1 MSANA
6 LSLALHIADL
16 GRAIPITGQ
25 ENPSVKIR
33 NLSLALLVAT
43 APFASTAIAQE
54 AAASASAPAAAA
66 PTVGAT
72 VYDTAGAEVG
82 TIKSVNAP
90 NFVIDTG
97 KNTATLALT
106 SLGTGPKG
114 PVLGMT
120 KAELDAAAEKAAGAA
135 AAELAA
141 AIAVDAPVHSSDGTT
156 VLGKI
161 SEVAEADFV
170 LDTGTAK
177 VKLPRTSVAN
187 GASGLFIGMG
197 AEQFADATKSAQAPS
212 PSK

>member
-1 MSANA
+1 M
-6 LSLALHIADL
+6 
-16 GRAIPITGQ
+16 
-25 ENPSVKIR
+25 
-33 NLSLALLVAT
+33 
-43 APFASTAIAQE
+43 
-54 AAASASAPAAAA
+54 
-66 PTVGAT
+66 GAT
-72 VYDTAGAEVG
+72 VYDAAGAEVG

-120 KAELDAAAEKAAGAA
+120 KAELDAAAEKAASA
-135 AAELAA
+135 AAEALAA
-141 AIAVDAPVHSSDGTT
+141 AIVVDAPVHASDGTT

-161 SEVAEADFV
+161 SEVGETDFV

-177 VKLPRTSVAN
+177 VKLPRTSVAK
-187 GASGLFIGMG
+187 GANGLFIGMS